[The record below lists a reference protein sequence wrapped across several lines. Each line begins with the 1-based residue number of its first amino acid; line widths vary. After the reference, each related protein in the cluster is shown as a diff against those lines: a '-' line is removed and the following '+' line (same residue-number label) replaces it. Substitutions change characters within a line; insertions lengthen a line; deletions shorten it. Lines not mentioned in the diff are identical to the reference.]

1 MPRGGRR
8 RGTPGKAYGNRTD
21 LTQAPNPGQATFKG
35 QPYGAASEQAQAQAA
50 VPPQSPPG
58 PPGAPPAAG
67 PPPIPPGGLG
77 AFNRPTE
84 RPGEPLTSG
93 LGMGPGA
100 GPEALGMTSRNDPIS
115 MQLRAL
121 YQQFPIPELAD
132 LLDEIQ

>member
-21 LTQAPNPGQATFKG
+21 LTNPPNPGQARFKG
-35 QPYGAASEQAQAQAA
+35 QPYGAASEQEQAQAV
-50 VPPQSPPG
+50 VPPQPPPG

-77 AFNRPTE
+77 AFNRPTD

-93 LGMGPGA
+93 LPMGPGA
-100 GPEALGMTSRNDPIS
+100 GPEALGLTSRNDPVS